1 LQFSEEE
8 DALIWQHNSTGKYS
22 VQSLYAIMNDRGFRQ
37 IFTPVMWKIP
47 VPSRLHVFLWLLAN
61 NKVLTRDNLAKRKQ
75 ADDKTCLFCDEF
87 EFVLHLFFECCVAQL
102 LWKTVSEISALPL
115 IKDFE
120 SLDMIWVRR
129 KKFRV
134 HNVLTSA
141 VIWSIWKTRNNLC
154 FQGAVWTKVEAM
166 LGMCAKFLRS
176 WTVINKPKGRVMLE
190 A

>member
-1 LQFSEEE
+1 
-8 DALIWQHNSTGKYS
+8 
-22 VQSLYAIMNDRGFRQ
+22 
-37 IFTPVMWKIP
+37 
-47 VPSRLHVFLWLLAN
+47 
-61 NKVLTRDNLAKRKQ
+61 VLTRDNLAKRKQ

>member
-1 LQFSEEE
+1 MLWYGSIIQLENTRFSPYMQ
-8 DALIWQHNSTGKYS
+8 LWMTGGLDKFS
-22 VQSLYAIMNDRGFRQ
+22 LLWCGKSQSPL
-37 IFTPVMWKIP
+37 
-47 VPSRLHVFLWLLAN
+47 LHVFLWLLAN

-154 FQGAVWTKVEAM
+154 FQVRCG
-166 LGMCAKFLRS
+166 
-176 WTVINKPKGRVMLE
+176 PKWRLC
-190 A
+190 